1 MKGTFNKGW
10 WNCFEHF
17 AAELLD
23 CDPNME
29 DLCIRVL
36 QAAGITSREA
46 GYWLEHTDSPYM
58 RVIQVVRQYWLTL
71 AK

>member
-23 CDPNME
+23 CDPYME

-36 QAAGITSREA
+36 QAAGITNREA

-58 RVIQVVRQYWLTL
+58 RVVQVVRQYWLTI